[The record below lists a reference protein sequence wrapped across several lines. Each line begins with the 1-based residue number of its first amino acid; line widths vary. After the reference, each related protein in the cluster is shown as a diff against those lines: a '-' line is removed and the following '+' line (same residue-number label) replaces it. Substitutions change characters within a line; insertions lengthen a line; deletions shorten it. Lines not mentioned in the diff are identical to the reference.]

1 MEAVQVAETVR
12 DYRRSVPPMTLLTR
26 LEQVKAARGW
36 SWDAWS
42 TTAGLSQGYLR
53 TLCTRLR
60 KGADHAADH
69 DSLRR
74 LALAAD
80 VPLTWLEDGLG
91 TMGEASTERAA
102 DVPAHRD
109 DPPADL
115 ADAVV
120 LAFDAAR
127 HDPADVRA
135 LLDLL
140 RTSRAMHRPSDPVA
154 AMRGLLD
161 GIRSARA
168 DGAPL
173 TWLELALRAVPGGR
187 VAAEAR
193 SEELNSNGDREL
205 ATLKRRES

>member
-1 MEAVQVAETVR
+1 MEAVEVAETR
-12 DYRRSVPPMTLLTR
+12 WNYRGSVVSMTLLAR
-26 LEQVKAARGW
+26 LEQVKSVRGLSWDGW
-36 SWDAWS
+36 STS
-42 TTAGLSQGYLR
+42 AGLSQGYLR

-74 LALAAD
+74 LAAAAR
-80 VPLTWLEDGLG
+80 VPLTWLEDGAG
-91 TMGEASTERAA
+91 TMDEGGPALPDPVAPRRAE
-102 DVPAHRD
+102 
-109 DPPADL
+109 PPADL

-120 LAFDAAR
+120 LAFDATR

-140 RTSRAMHRPSDPVA
+140 RDSRAMHRPSDPVA

-161 GIRSARA
+161 GIHGARA

-187 VAAEAR
+187 AAVEAR
-193 SEELNSNGDREL
+193 SDDLNGNGDEEL
-205 ATLKRRES
+205 AALKHRKS

>member
-1 MEAVQVAETVR
+1 MEAVQVAATPR
-12 DYRRSVPPMTLLTR
+12 GYGCSVYPMTLLAR
-26 LEQVKAARGW
+26 LEQVKSARGL
-36 SWDAWS
+36 SWDGWS
-42 TTAGLSQGYLR
+42 TSAGLSQAYLR

-69 DSLRR
+69 ESLRR
-74 LALAAD
+74 LAASARVSLA
-80 VPLTWLEDGLG
+80 WLEDGAGSMEGDAPALPDP
-91 TMGEASTERAA
+91 AAPRRAE
-102 DVPAHRD
+102 
-109 DPPADL
+109 PPADL

-140 RTSRAMHRPSDPVA
+140 RDSRAMHRPSNPVA

-161 GIRSARA
+161 GIHSARA

-173 TWLELALRAVPGGR
+173 TWLELALRSVPGGR
-187 VAAEAR
+187 DAAEAR
-193 SEELNSNGDREL
+193 SEELNGDGDEEL
-205 ATLKRRES
+205 AALKRGKS